1 MWPKFCEIAFGFLIS
16 KDFPKT
22 VLDRLKLVK
31 MQMQLHLDLAP
42 LHWTCM
48 PIL

>member
-16 KDFPKT
+16 KDFQKLT

-31 MQMQLHLDLAP
+31 MQLHLDLAP